1 MKKSMVAAGLTAGLL
16 AGAGVAY
23 ALESSNDSV
32 GAAAAQVVSINSDT
46 GTGESAGIT
55 VGAAAT
61 GDRETMLRDTLQSL
75 VDDGTLTP
83 DQLDKVVAALVAA
96 GPGADHGD
104 GDGDGDMGR
113 GGPGMGLQTV
123 ADVLGLTVD
132 EVRTAIQGGTTL
144 ADLAEQNDKTAQ
156 DLIDALVAEA
166 KAHLDEEVAA
176 GTHTQDEA
184 DARLAQATTRITEFV
199 NNTQAMA
206 ADGGPMGG
214 GRGHGPGG
222 EGGMGGASGTGG
234 GMIDAGPTDD
244 TTNG

>member
-1 MKKSMVAAGLTAGLL
+1 MKKSVVAAGLTAGLL

-23 ALESSNDSV
+23 ALESSNDP
-32 GAAAAQVVSINSDT
+32 AAAPAAQVVSINSDT
-46 GTGESAGIT
+46 SGTESATGT
-55 VGAAAT
+55 VN
-61 GDRETMLRDTLQSL
+61 GDRETMLRETLQPL
-75 VDDGTLTP
+75 VDDGTLTAA
-83 DQLDKVVAALVAA
+83 QLDKVVAALVAS
-96 GPGADHGD
+96 GPGVGH

-132 EVRTAIQGGTTL
+132 EVRTAIQSGTTL

-156 DLIDALVAEA
+156 DLIDALVDEA

-184 DARLAQATTRITEFV
+184 DTLLAEATTRITEFV

-222 EGGMGGASGTGG
+222 EGGMGGMGGTGG
-234 GMIDAGPTDD
+234 GTIDAGPTDD